1 MVKTI
6 TVDPELADAVERDL
20 FSLRPNW
27 KYYKNTIDSNHYVFD
42 INKATLDEINRKYG
56 PIEDT
61 QRFTESIFNSQ
72 LPSRKDQA
80 LPKSF
85 LNIRSDPKSRYN
97 LCFPAMAKLVDH
109 IQGTY
114 IPKNYRVKRLIFNMQ
129 TIRPKWSM
137 QHPHPDFFDKDLI
150 TILYYVNNSDG
161 DTFFFEG
168 SECVHRSSP
177 IKGTAAMSPSCMWH
191 AGSSP
196 TKTETRVVINMCFG
210 PKQ

>member
-6 TVDPELADAVERDL
+6 TVDPELADRVERDL
-20 FSLRPNW
+20 FSIRPDW
-27 KYYKNTIDSNHYVFD
+27 KYYNYSVNSKNNLFNVNRS
-42 INKATLDEINRKYG
+42 TLDEINRKYG
-56 PIEDT
+56 PVNDT
-61 QRFTESIFNSQ
+61 QRFTDAIYDPRGKHPPGNF
-72 LPSRKDQA
+72 
-80 LPKSF
+80 F
-85 LNIRSDPKSRYN
+85 NIRSNPKSRYN
-97 LCFPAMAKLVDH
+97 VCFPAMAKLVDH
-109 IQGTY
+109 MQETH
-114 IPKNYRVKRLIFNMQ
+114 IPKNYKVNRLMFNMQ
-129 TIRPKWSM
+129 TIRPEWSM
-137 QHPHPDFFDKDLI
+137 QHPHPDFLDKDFI

-177 IKGTAAMSPSCMWH
+177 IKGTAVMTPSCMWH